1 MHDLIIEAIATGG
14 YWGILFLMAAE
25 NVVPPIP
32 SEVIMGIGG
41 VLVARGDMQFWPLLL
56 VGTIGSTAGNYA
68 WYWVGD
74 KWGYRRL
81 GAFVERHGRWMT
93 IDFEHIDKA
102 ATFFRKHG
110 QWVVFFLRFSP
121 FLRTIVSLPAGLSHM
136 SLWRFL
142 LFTFAGSAIWNAI
155 LIEAGR
161 RLAPLIEKY
170 ESWASW
176 TIVGLVVLMIAWYI
190 YRVITWK
197 PREERGR

>member
-1 MHDLIIEAIATGG
+1 MHDFIIEAIATGG
-14 YWGILFLMAAE
+14 YWGILLLMAAE

-102 ATFFRKHG
+102 AAFFRKHG

-142 LFTFAGSAIWNAI
+142 LFTFAGSAIWNAV

-197 PREERGR
+197 PREER